1 MRRAF
6 TLIEVLVVI
15 ALVGVLVSLLLPA
28 LGGARFRARVLTC
41 EARLKHLGVGV
52 ELYLHDFDRRL
63 PQATG
68 PGFDG
73 QDAIVGTLFGGKKG
87 ELPFFGIDQIGAE
100 RRPLN
105 AYVLSVEVPRDE
117 IEGVF
122 ELDAFRSAI
131 DVGAERTGIP
141 GFERTDSMY
150 DLVGSSYTL
159 NDHALDENPAADD
172 WSTLIPPE
180 GGRMPEVFEPTRTVL
195 IATHTLYAFD
205 DGGDRRMDW
214 WGESRRGGSA
224 SESVVRANVLFLDL
238 HVGGSLRVPGLRG
251 SAGHST
257 RDYTFLPRPDWVERY
272 PWD

>member
-1 MRRAF
+1 M
-6 TLIEVLVVI
+6 VI
-15 ALVGVLVSLLLPA
+15 ALMGVLVSLLLPT

-41 EARLKHLGVGV
+41 EARLKHLGAGV
-52 ELYLHDFDRRL
+52 ELYAHDFDRRL
-63 PQATG
+63 PQAKG

-105 AYVLSVEVPRDE
+105 PYVVSVDVPRDE
-117 IEGVF
+117 IAGVF
-122 ELDAFRSAI
+122 ELEAFRSPI

-159 NDHALDENPAADD
+159 NDHALDENPTADE
-172 WSTLIPPE
+172 WSTLVPPE
-180 GGRMPEVFEPTRTVL
+180 GGRMPDVVETTRTVL
-195 IATHTLYAFD
+195 IATHTLYNFD
-205 DGGDRRMDW
+205 DGGDREMDW
-214 WGESRRGGSA
+214 WGEARRGRSGGPTSA
-224 SESVVRANVLFLDL
+224 SGVRANVLYLDL
-238 HVGGSLRVPGLRG
+238 HVGGSIPVPALRG

-257 RDYTFLPRPDWVERY
+257 GAYTFLPRPDWVERY